1 MEINWTTVLS
11 NAIGGS
17 ITGVI
22 VGTSLLILNHSLG
35 RVIGVI
41 TANGKNKKEKE
52 SKEA

>member
-17 ITGVI
+17 ITGII
-22 VGTSLLILNHSLG
+22 VGSSLLILNHSLG
-35 RVIGVI
+35 RFMGLI

-52 SKEA
+52 SKES